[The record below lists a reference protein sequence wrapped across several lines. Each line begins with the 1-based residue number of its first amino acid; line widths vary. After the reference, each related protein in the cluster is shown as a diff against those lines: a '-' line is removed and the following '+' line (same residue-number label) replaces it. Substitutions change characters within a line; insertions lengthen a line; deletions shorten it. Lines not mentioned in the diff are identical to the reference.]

1 MIHLDKRLQEIAN
14 LVDANAIIADI
25 GTDHGYLPIYL
36 VQQNIINKAYACD
49 ISYLCLKKA
58 KENITKENLQDK
70 ITPVL
75 NDGIKNLSPEIDT
88 IIISGMGGH
97 LISEIIKNCKYP
109 TLILQANSH
118 VEVVRQAIMENN
130 YKIIDEKIV
139 FHNKKYYEIIKA
151 IKKEAKYTPLQ
162 LKYGP
167 INLVNKSEMFINKII
182 FEIDY
187 YRKIL
192 KKLSKENKDYDKY
205 KSKIIELEKIIKK

>member
-109 TLILQANSH
+109 TLILQAISH
-118 VEVVRQAIMENN
+118 IEVV
-130 YKIIDEKIV
+130 
-139 FHNKKYYEIIKA
+139 
-151 IKKEAKYTPLQ
+151 
-162 LKYGP
+162 
-167 INLVNKSEMFINKII
+167 
-182 FEIDY
+182 
-187 YRKIL
+187 
-192 KKLSKENKDYDKY
+192 
-205 KSKIIELEKIIKK
+205 